1 MGRKI
6 INKKIVITGASSG
19 IGADLVKL
27 LSDDN
32 KIVACARNVDKIL
45 NHPNVVRI
53 KCDVSS
59 KEELENFIKRSYEIL
74 GDIDIFF
81 ANAGFAYYEKIE
93 KSDYEHIE
101 KIFKTNVYSA
111 IYSLLKLKELKKD
124 KSFQFV
130 VTASA
135 MSFNAMPGYA
145 LYSSTKYALKGF
157 ADSYRYELGKNQI
170 LQMVFPIATYTS
182 FFDVAGSDNLPWPR
196 QKSVDVAKKIIKGV
210 IKKRKNIFPYEPF
223 KLVLFFNKF
232 FPLFKIYNF
241 IEYKKFNKSL

>member
-1 MGRKI
+1 MSKKI
-6 INKKIVITGASSG
+6 SNKKIVVTGASSG

-27 LSDDN
+27 LSPDN

-59 KEELENFIKRSYEIL
+59 KEELEKFIEKSFELL

-93 KSDYEHIE
+93 KPDFEHID

-111 IYSLLKLKELKKD
+111 IYSLLKLKELKQD
-124 KSFQFV
+124 KSFQFII
-130 VTASA
+130 TASA

-157 ADSYRYELGKNQI
+157 ADSFKYELGKNQI
-170 LQMVFPIATYTS
+170 LQLVFPIATYTS
-182 FFDVAGSDNLPWPR
+182 FFDVAGSDSLPWPR
-196 QKSVDVAKKIIKGV
+196 QKSEVVAKKIIKGT
-210 IKKRKNIFPYEPF
+210 IRKRKYIFPYEPF
-223 KLVLFFNKF
+223 KIVLFLNKF
-232 FPLFKIYNF
+232 LPLFKIYNF
-241 IEYKKFNKSL
+241 FEFKKFDKEI